1 MNDLVHEVD
10 ETHPSTSSDDPI
22 AANTG
27 VAGISPRHPTLR
39 DLLLQVFYHA
49 TLLRLC
55 LCLGLAFG
63 LAATAL
69 VRPNYVASTLV
80 LVFIGPESAPAQ
92 DGTGLGATVV
102 SVDGLKVVQSEIQI
116 IQTDQVIRAA
126 IEKVGAATIYP
137 AIAKPRWFGFWP
149 GADAKAQLGAA
160 VQRFRGGDLR
170 VESEAGSN
178 LIRISFAHPDREIA
192 IRVVRAMLDAY
203 LAKRREIYAGTNS
216 SFIGAEIDRYRA
228 HLAGLEQDIQALRVR
243 YDVLDLP
250 QDIVL
255 ATNRLEHIEQR
266 QDQLHERRVAVET
279 ELGAVKA
286 NLAQQKDMVLDFRET
301 TNNTGNDE
309 ARNTLVRLEQERAHL
324 TIQYRADWPGL
335 NELNKKI
342 DTIKSQISSS
352 GGLYSSER
360 LVKNPTITMLDS
372 RLASLTIEGQAL
384 EQQLNELEGQFRT
397 ADKRIKLL
405 REVEGP
411 LHALQLDRDV
421 SENVYRQLSSRQPAA
436 VFQDNM
442 VDERNANLRVV
453 QPPTAPILA
462 RSMMA
467 SYVIGGLF
475 FGLVLGIAASVVA
488 SMLRQVYI
496 TPAEAEQDLAV
507 PFLGEFATDVQK
519 ATPADL
525 QDDITNLAALL
536 QEVIVGGRKLSSL
549 QIVGVSE
556 KNQET
561 AEREKA
567 AMVRALGMELAT
579 GYELKTLILDLQ
591 GDGGAQAAT
600 LGQDDAGASTLVTSA
615 MIRVVATRISALW
628 VSVGAPQSIV
638 GNRRAP
644 IAASQLVLDSLTKQF
659 GMVLVVAS
667 ADTSNYALRRLA
679 GMVDSNLLVLRAEQT
694 RGLAAARLSSSILS
708 AGGNILGFI
717 FVGRKYYLPN
727 WLYRWA

>member
-39 DLLLQVFYHA
+39 DLLLQAFYHA
-49 TLLRLC
+49 TLLRRC
-55 LCLGLAFG
+55 LWLGLALG
-63 LAATAL
+63 LSAAAL
-69 VRPNYVASTLV
+69 VRPNYVADTLM

-92 DGTGLGATVV
+92 DGAGLGTTVV

-126 IEKVGAATIYP
+126 IEKIGAATIYP
-137 AIAKPRWFGFWP
+137 ALAKPGWFGFLAV
-149 GADAKAQLGAA
+149 GNAEAQLGAA
-160 VQRFRGGDLR
+160 MQKFRGGDLR

-178 LIRISFAHPDREIA
+178 LIRISFANPDREIA
-192 IRVVRAMLDAY
+192 IRVVRGVLDAY
-203 LAKRREIYAGTNS
+203 LAKRRDVYASTNS
-216 SFIGAEIDRYRA
+216 SFLGREIERYRA
-228 HLAGLEQDIQALRVR
+228 HLARLEQDIQALRVR

-255 ATNRLEHIEQR
+255 ATNRLDGIIQR
-266 QDQLHERRVAVET
+266 QNQLRERRVAVET
-279 ELGAVKA
+279 ELVAVRA
-286 NLAQQKDMVLDFRET
+286 NLAQQKDTVLDFRET

-324 TIQYRADWPGL
+324 TTQYRADWPGL
-335 NELNKKI
+335 LELYDKI
-342 DTIKSQISSS
+342 ATTKSQISSS

-360 LVKNPTITMLDS
+360 SVKNPTVTMLNS
-372 RLASLTIEGQAL
+372 RLASLEIEYPAL
-384 EQQLNELEGQFRT
+384 GQQLNELEDQFRT
-397 ADKRIKLL
+397 ADKRIKSL
-405 REVEGP
+405 REAEGQ
-411 LHALQLDRDV
+411 LHTLQLYRDAT
-421 SENVYRQLSSRQPAA
+421 ENIYRQLSLRQPAA
-436 VFQDNM
+436 VFQDNV

-453 QPPTAPILA
+453 QPPSAPILA
-462 RSMMA
+462 QSMMA
-467 SYVIGGLF
+467 SYVVGGLF

-496 TPAEAEQDLAV
+496 TPTEAERDLAV
-507 PFLGEFATDVQK
+507 PSLGEFATDVQK
-519 ATPADL
+519 AAPADL

-549 QIVGVSE
+549 QIIGVSE

-591 GDGGAQAAT
+591 GDGGAQAAA
-600 LGQDDAGASTLVTSA
+600 LGQDDAEASTLVTSA

-644 IAASQLVLDSLTKQF
+644 IATSQLVFDSLTKQF

-679 GMVDSNLLVLRAEQT
+679 GMVDTNLLVLRAEQT
-694 RGLAAARLSSSILS
+694 RGLAARGCPA
-708 AGGNILGFI
+708 AF
-717 FVGRKYYLPN
+717 
-727 WLYRWA
+727 